1 MVILFGGSSG
11 TDVPIDTNFFVVK
24 VFLFVIMRSN
34 DNDWKVW
41 NCENSGS
48 FVKVEK

>member
-1 MVILFGGSSG
+1 MVRPFGGSSG
-11 TDVPIDTNFFVVK
+11 TDVPIDTNYFVVN

-34 DNDWKVW
+34 GNDWKVR

-48 FVKVEK
+48 FVKVEE

>member
-1 MVILFGGSSG
+1 MVTPFGGSSG
-11 TDVPIDTNFFVVK
+11 TDVPIDTIFFVVK

-34 DNDWKVW
+34 GNDWNGV